1 MYDSIQSVAF
11 MPNQDTE
18 AQNNRAYPTAKP
30 APGPNGF
37 GFALIKWRLPTNA
50 IRLPKVNKKG
60 GSMMKVVYLL
70 RGWRVVRP
78 L

>member
-1 MYDSIQSVAF
+1 V
-11 MPNQDTE
+11 PNQDTE
-18 AQNNRAYPTAKP
+18 AQKNKAYPTAKP

-37 GFALIKWRLPTNA
+37 GFAHTNLRLPANA
-50 IRLPKVNKKG
+50 IKLPRVNKKG

-70 RGWRVVRP
+70 RGQRVVPP